1 MQAFIPNS
9 LASKTSSDLVRAS
22 FRFQMKQDIPDRK
35 QTIEF
40 FDRRL
45 KNRYFG
51 IRHGQS
57 EANVQE
63 IISSDPQT
71 ASSYPLTECGRN
83 QAEGI
88 LEHHIPKLWFS
99 RMKFHKFQWFAK
111 SLGVNPA
118 YFLHNH
124 SAAAANTL
132 IATVGS
138 KDLKAWANYSPD
150 CTPSTSVLGTTWLKT
165 DSSLH
170 WLPFSRFICD

>member
-1 MQAFIPNS
+1 MQFFQVIIIEQYDVEFKFNYFIAVSVQAFIPNS

-88 LEHHIPKLWFS
+88 LEHHIPKL
-99 RMKFHKFQWFAK
+99 
-111 SLGVNPA
+111 
-118 YFLHNH
+118 
-124 SAAAANTL
+124 
-132 IATVGS
+132 
-138 KDLKAWANYSPD
+138 
-150 CTPSTSVLGTTWLKT
+150 
-165 DSSLH
+165 
-170 WLPFSRFICD
+170 